1 MGGIKDWSFVMG
13 ARTWAWVA
21 HYIPILRWLGAYNV
35 ITRATCAYLCLTVVR
50 VAVSAVVG
58 A

>member
-1 MGGIKDWSFVMG
+1 MEYKTSLVMG
-13 ARTWAWVA
+13 ARPWAWVA
-21 HYIPILRWLGAYNV
+21 HYIPILRWLGTYNV
-35 ITRATCAYLCLTVVR
+35 RLCAPSSFMCIIDVC